1 MSKMKKL
8 DYESPTLIVVNV
20 LLEQVIAASTTFGEY
35 GKVTEEGWNE
45 VDKNPATGG
54 YEFEI

>member
-20 LLEQVIAASTTFGEY
+20 LLEQVIAASVTFGA
-35 GKVTEEGWNE
+35 GGNVTEEGWNE
-45 VDKNPATGG
+45 VDKTPEGG
-54 YEFEI
+54 YDIEF

>member
-20 LLEQVIAASTTFGEY
+20 LLEQVIAASVTFGE
-35 GKVTEEGWNE
+35 GGNVTEEGWNE
-45 VDKNPATGG
+45 VDKTPEGG
-54 YEFEI
+54 YDIEF

>member
-20 LLEQVIAASTTFGEY
+20 LLEQVIAASTTFGED

-45 VDKNPATGG
+45 VDKTPEGG
-54 YEFEI
+54 YDIEF